1 MSGKMRLGLILFGA
15 GAILVVVF
23 FALFDPNGILRQA
36 AQDGAAP
43 DSAAVITDPIDTAP
57 LQEFLTQYNRHY
69 QEMYRTRQVRRQLL
83 AQGKA
88 DIDSSQILA
97 ATEILLSYAGRHE
110 TIATWEAYHERPGL
124 PDHLYRQVGV
134 ARRLAGLRPEALAP
148 RVRASLGTPLSDAE
162 DLPILFRQ
170 RNLAAQAAGYPSWL
184 DLMADDQSL
193 TLDTWRG
200 ALHRLAAADSSLYAS
215 VFQEVVRRIDPDR
228 PDNGRNLVSSD
239 LLGKGRPG
247 SVDKALAALGQP
259 PRESLPAW
267 RHALAFRKK
276 LALPSLPASLTD
288 SLPDPSPDGNPTV
301 FSLDLDHA
309 FSIQLPPALSGD
321 AAARCTGLLAD
332 SDIVLACARS
342 DLPPLLRGPP
352 SRAMGRGLVHLYELA
367 AHAAQDKPD
376 PLEDLLRQ
384 AVAGPVLAIPLFA
397 GAYLDWLDGV
407 NRGVVPAP
415 VIGTRF
421 WEAAARHARL
431 APPAGAG
438 ADPFLPAAAFGLDTA
453 AVDPLDDV
461 LGWAIAHQ
469 LHRYI
474 CTRLLESDV
483 HTADYR
489 GDPRVAD
496 FLESLLRTGAGVD
509 WQILLMR
516 ATGED
521 FDPQALVQY
530 YQPLADHL
538 ASP

>member
-1 MSGKMRLGLILFGA
+1 MSGKMRLGLILLGVGA
-15 GAILVVVF
+15 VLLMVF
-23 FALFDPNGILRQA
+23 FALFNPNGILRQA
-36 AQDGAAP
+36 AQDGSAP
-43 DSAAVITDPIDTAP
+43 DSATVITDPIDTTA
-57 LQEFLTQYNRHY
+57 LQEFLAPYNRR
-69 QEMYRTRQVRRQLL
+69 YRELYRARQVRRQLL
-83 AQGKA
+83 ARGSA
-88 DIDSSQILA
+88 EIDSAQVRA
-97 ATEILLSYAGRHE
+97 AAEILLSYVGRHE
-110 TIATWEAYHERPGL
+110 TIAIWDAYRDRPGL
-124 PDHLYRQVGV
+124 PDHMYRQVGV
-134 ARRLAGLRPEALAP
+134 GRRLAGLRPEGLAP
-148 RVRASLGTPLSDAE
+148 RVMASLGTPPSDAE
-162 DLPILFRQ
+162 DLPALFRQ
-170 RNLAAQAAGYPSWL
+170 RNRAAQVAGYPSWL

-193 TLDTWRG
+193 TIATWQD
-200 ALHRLAAADSSLYAS
+200 ALHRLVAADSSLYAL
-215 VFQEVVRRIDPDR
+215 VLREVVRRLDPDR
-228 PDNGRNLVSSD
+228 PDNGRDLVPWD
-239 LLGKGRPG
+239 LLGKGKPG
-247 SVDKALAALGQP
+247 PVDKALAILEQP

-267 RHALAFRKK
+267 RQALEFRKE

-288 SLPDPSPDGNPTV
+288 SLPDPSPDGNLAV
-301 FSLDLDHA
+301 FSLDLDDA
-309 FSIQLPPALSGD
+309 FSIQLPPTISGD

-332 SDIVLACARS
+332 ADIVLACARS

-352 SRAMGRGLVHLYELA
+352 SRAMGRALVHLYELA
-367 AHAAQDKPD
+367 AHAAQDKTD
-376 PLEDLLRQ
+376 PTQDLLRQ

-431 APPAGAG
+431 APPANAG
-438 ADPFLPAAAFGLDTA
+438 SDPYLPAAAFGLDTA
-453 AVDPLDDV
+453 VVEPLDDV

-474 CTRLLESDV
+474 CTRLLKTDV

-489 GDPRVAD
+489 GDARVAD

-509 WQILLMR
+509 WQILLMQ